1 MARKNDGRKPYKTIL
16 WTVVSLFLAVFT
28 IRTVLNASRTVSIND
43 LVQTASEADR
53 LYLLAAVL
61 CTALYVWLE
70 GEAVCAILDGIG
82 FRKPHRRG
90 LLYSAADIYFSAVTP
105 SATGGQPASAFF
117 MIRDG
122 IPAGTASAALILNLM
137 MYTVSIILLGIL
149 SLVIVPGAVSGFGG
163 VSATLIICG
172 FAVLTGLAFFFY
184 LMLKK
189 GGRIFVLLSGLIR
202 FLHAKGLLRRKERVA
217 ARLDKAREDYKNCAK
232 LMKGKR
238 RMILKV
244 LALNVLQRAAQISV
258 PVWLFLA
265 LGGHAGNAPGVF
277 AKQCLTTIG
286 YNFVPVPGA
295 MGVADYLMVDAF
307 NGFMGSEEAFSLEL
321 LSRGLTF
328 YLCVL
333 VCGAVTLTGYV
344 LKRSKHDRSI

>member
-1 MARKNDGRKPYKTIL
+1 MARKTDGKKQYKTIL
-16 WTVVSLFLAVFT
+16 WTAISLFLAVFT
-28 IRTVLNASRTVSIND
+28 VRAVLNASRTISLND

-53 LYLLAAVL
+53 MYLLAAVL

-70 GEAVCAILDGIG
+70 GEAVCAVLGGIG
-82 FRKPHRRG
+82 LRGFRRRG
-90 LLYSAADIYFSAVTP
+90 LLYSSSDIYFSAVTP

-149 SLVIVPGAVSGFGG
+149 SSVLVPGAFSGFDGF
-163 VSATLIICG
+163 SLALIICG
-172 FAVLTGLAFFFY
+172 FAVLTGLAVFFF

-189 GGRIFVLLSGLIR
+189 GERVFSVCSGLIR
-202 FLHAKGLLRRKERVA
+202 FLNGKHLLRRPERALV
-217 ARLDKAREDYKNCAK
+217 RLDKAREDYKSCAK
-232 LMKGKR
+232 IMKGKH
-238 RMILKV
+238 RMIVKV
-244 LALNVLQRAAQISV
+244 LLLNVFQRASQIAV
-258 PVWLFLA
+258 PVWLYLA
-265 LGGHAGNAPGVF
+265 LGGHAGSAPGVF

-307 NGFMGSEEAFSLEL
+307 NGFMGTEEAFRLEL

-333 VCGAVTLTGYV
+333 VCGAITMTGYV
-344 LKRSKHDRSI
+344 LKRSKHDRSL